1 MPLPFV
7 EHHRI
12 PVGPFLQTIEVP
24 FNGSTTCFL
33 QRALP
38 DTKNLEVGLNLD
50 CMMVSLLENFKY
62 SSWSFETRS
71 YQREITI

>member
-1 MPLPFV
+1 MALPFV
-7 EHHRI
+7 ELHRI

-50 CMMVSLLENFKY
+50 CMMV
-62 SSWSFETRS
+62 
-71 YQREITI
+71 